1 MLNEHTQLTGTHKGT
16 VCDWKGR
23 HDIGRLMVLIHPRKW
38 SRAVD
43 DEYPTLRSKTKSLKK
58 GTKPCRTVV
67 LPAAYL
73 LPRVITVE
81 KEICLSQLFWWNKTH
96 THTHTQTSD
105 LSCHIF
111 PSYRLNSHFYNPLFP
126 SICLNHCLCVRLDVA
141 VSIVTHHLALWLFI
155 VSSMLHLLFT
165 ACHYLQ
171 WQTELHRHRPISIL
185 PKKC

>member
-96 THTHTQTSD
+96 THTHAN
-105 LSCHIF
+105 I
-111 PSYRLNSHFYNPLFP
+111 RLIMSHFPL
-126 SICLNHCLCVRLDVA
+126 
-141 VSIVTHHLALWLFI
+141 
-155 VSSMLHLLFT
+155 VSSKLTF
-165 ACHYLQ
+165 LQ
-171 WQTELHRHRPISIL
+171 PTVPLDMSKSLSVCTSWCGCIHRYTPFGPLTIYS
-185 PKKC
+185 K